1 MYFYTYK
8 MWLFGRNKDYKQNT
22 VLSFF
27 SERYLQRLILI
38 SMLGTFEFVG
48 KMLDPSI
55 LKFSDNE
62 ELI

>member
-1 MYFYTYK
+1 